1 MAAPK
6 IGKQKGGGQNYQVRL
21 INRRRQ
27 MAFQYLTGMS
37 QAEIAEAHGLDSS
50 AVSRELGKIRD
61 DWKAEYAT
69 AIEERKAQEC
79 AKLDLLEAVA
89 WKAWDRSCND
99 TETRKKSR
107 DEELRAVTVNQD
119 GKKVMTEKMTPV
131 REHLEIV
138 TKGQAGDSRFLD
150 RVAWCI
156 EMRMKVFGMLK
167 EDKKQVNVMNI
178 NWDSLIKPTEDM
190 EVTDADDPIERRI
203 MAIEAGEAV
212 NA

>member
-1 MAAPK
+1 MAARNFPPQGNK
-6 IGKQKGGGQNYQVRL
+6 KNNEYALV
-21 INRRRQ
+21 NRRRQ
-27 MAFQYLTGMS
+27 IAFCYLQGMS
-37 QAEIAEAHGLDSS
+37 QAEIGVQFNLAQPTVSAELI
-50 AVSRELGKIRD
+50 KIRD
-61 DWKAEYAT
+61 HWKQEYT
-69 AIEERKAQEC
+69 LAIEERKAQEC
-79 AKLDLLEAVA
+79 AKLDALEAVA
-89 WKAWDRSCND
+89 WQAWERSCRD
-99 TETRKKSR
+99 AKTRKKSR
-107 DEELRAVTVNQD
+107 DDELRAVTINQA

-212 NA
+212 DV

>member
-1 MAAPK
+1 MAARKFPPQGNK
-6 IGKQKGGGQNYQVRL
+6 KSNDLAL

-27 MAFQYLTGMS
+27 IAFLYLQGTP
-37 QAEIAEAHGLDSS
+37 QIEIAARFE
-50 AVSRELGKIRD
+50 VSQPVISEELKKIREA
-61 DWKAEYAT
+61 WKTEFAL

-79 AKLDLLEAVA
+79 AKLDALEAIA
-89 WKAWDRSCND
+89 WQAWERSCKD
-99 TETRKKSR
+99 GETRKKSR
-107 DEELRAVTVNQD
+107 DDELRAVTINQA